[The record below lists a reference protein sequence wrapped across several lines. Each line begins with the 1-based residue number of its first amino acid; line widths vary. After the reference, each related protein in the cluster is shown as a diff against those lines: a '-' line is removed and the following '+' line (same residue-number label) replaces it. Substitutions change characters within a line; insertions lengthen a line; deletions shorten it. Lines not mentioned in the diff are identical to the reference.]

1 MEFENLNEVMEELL
15 ELEISKLFSSVEGV
29 TEVIIHD
36 ITIKESV
43 HDLIWLDVF
52 VKCVGYIMLYVM
64 IYPIWYSLYDIDYII

>member
-29 TEVIIHD
+29 TEVIVHD

-43 HDLIWLDVF
+43 HDARFSLIGRI
-52 VKCVGYIMLYVM
+52 C
-64 IYPIWYSLYDIDYII
+64 

>member
-29 TEVIIHD
+29 TELIVYD

-43 HDLIWLDVF
+43 HDARFNLIGRF
-52 VKCVGYIMLYVM
+52 C
-64 IYPIWYSLYDIDYII
+64 